1 MKDNILLC
9 NVNSE
14 CIHRR
19 GCKRWVGNYKKVDY
33 NKKFIK
39 EPIKNCIK
47 TEHIPFY
54 NLIRFRYSHIEGKT
68 L

>member
-39 EPIKNCIK
+39 EHIKNCIK
-47 TEHIPFY
+47 TEGVSFY
-54 NLIRFRYSHIEGKT
+54 
-68 L
+68 